1 MTTFEISIHALREE
15 GDAPSGRNTP
25 DTPNFYPR
33 PPRGGRLE
41 GAVHGIKTKDFYP
54 RPPRGGRRV
63 SGLVGA
69 SPTYFYPRPPRGGRQ
84 LARRLQGVQQGF
96 LSTPSARRATGDV
109 DRVEA
114 TIDISIHALR
124 EEGDDLPC
132 SRYLE
137 IQDFYPRPPRGGRQ
151 GVQLGDYHTLK
162 FLSTPSARRATRLIR
177 TMEGFRKYFYPRPP
191 RGGRPA
197 RSGLQNQPRGYFYP
211 RPPRGGRPG
220 KCVDWL
226 HFQKISIHALREE
239 GDPTV
244 PPLAIDDGQ
253 FLSTPSA
260 RRATPSGAGRKP
272 SKNISIHA
280 LREEGDI
287 DELREIAVEEDF
299 YPRPPRGGR
308 R

>member
-1 MTTFEISIHALREE
+1 MIPPHPQAPALNFYPRPPRGGRQPGCRPRCRFSKISIHALREE
-15 GDAPSGRNTP
+15 GDESQHHTVAFPL
-25 DTPNFYPR
+25 DFYPR

-137 IQDFYPRPPRGGRQ
+137 IQDFYPRPPRGGR
-151 GVQLGDYHTLK
+151 L
-162 FLSTPSARRATRLIR
+162 
-177 TMEGFRKYFYPRPP
+177 EG
-191 RGGRPA
+191 
-197 RSGLQNQPRGYFYP
+197 
-211 RPPRGGRPG
+211 
-220 KCVDWL
+220 
-226 HFQKISIHALREE
+226 
-239 GDPTV
+239 
-244 PPLAIDDGQ
+244 
-253 FLSTPSA
+253 
-260 RRATPSGAGRKP
+260 
-272 SKNISIHA
+272 
-280 LREEGDI
+280 
-287 DELREIAVEEDF
+287 AVHGIKTKDF

-308 R
+308 RVSGLVGASPTYFYPRPPRGGRQLARRLQGVQQGFLSTPSARRATGDVDRVEATIDISIHALREEGDDLPCSRYLEIQDFYPRPPRGGRRAALI

>member
-137 IQDFYPRPPRGGRQ
+137 IQDFYPRPPRGGRLCNN
-151 GVQLGDYHTLK
+151 VQCFNRFQ
-162 FLSTPSARRATRLIR
+162 FLSTPSARRATRPRFLIITTHR
-177 TMEGFRKYFYPRPP
+177 YFYPRPP

-197 RSGLQNQPRGYFYP
+197 HPTTWVSLLTYFYP
-211 RPPRGGRPG
+211 RPPRGGRPTTLPSLSG
-220 KCVDWL
+220 SCN
-226 HFQKISIHALREE
+226 FYPR
-239 GDPTV
+239 
-244 PPLAIDDGQ
+244 PPRGGRPGCQLDLFCGVR

-260 RRATPSGAGRKP
+260 RRATRTRPTRASSGW
-272 SKNISIHA
+272 N
-280 LREEGDI
+280 
-287 DELREIAVEEDF
+287 F

-308 R
+308 LLFGGLASGAK